1 MGIKK
6 LFNTI
11 AKKFAS
17 LTTEQ
22 QNDEVLKWF
31 REGGAPSLSNSEAY
45 NIYKITAPVGDAIDL
60 ISGKAS
66 AIKPIIKNTTTK
78 ENIIQH
84 PVLEFLKKPNK
95 QDNYLR
101 FIESVTTN
109 FLIHNN
115 SYMEVLGFIKS
126 KPAAIYPLKNT
137 WVQITQKS
145 NAALYNITSTN
156 FFQFLSGNFNIDRT
170 ESNILSQSK
179 LQEIRHI
186 KGFSLS
192 GSGLEA
198 ASRLLSLKEDTELI
212 NQSKKHNVNL
222 LKEGF
227 NSIGLFTVETD
238 DRNAFTQLSN
248 DLLNKFSGS
257 GNAKRPIVGRAGKI
271 DYKDFGQTNK
281 DMEYATTKTMSEASV
296 FQRYE
301 IPGPLND
308 KSAQTFD
315 NYQTAIFTLYDQAVI
330 PLIQRIFMDLTEMF
344 QQRGM
349 LTDNEIIDFDESSIP
364 ALQIRANGQVKILR
378 DTNIASVNELRST
391 IGLETNDDPQADVI
405 YQPGNLLPLS
415 FDTFTEDNL
424 TVPSKQFTDEM
435 LKSGFNKEECFKYWN
450 EFKRTSQN

>member
-1 MGIKK
+1 MGLKN
-6 LFNTI
+6 LFSGI
-11 AKKFAS
+11 SKKFSSMFGSFTNEEFNIAMRS
-17 LTTEQ
+17 G
-22 QNDEVLKWF
+22 F
-31 REGGAPSLSNSEAY
+31 APSMSESEAY
-45 NIYKITAPVGDAIDL
+45 NTYETTAPVGDSIDL

-66 AIKPIIKNTTTK
+66 AIIPIIKNTDTK
-78 ENIIQH
+78 ENIIKH
-84 PVLEFLKKPNK
+84 PVLEFLKNPNK
-95 QDNYLR
+95 QNNYSE
-101 FIESVTTN
+101 FMESVTTN

-115 SYMEVLGFIKS
+115 SYIEVLGFIKS
-126 KPAAIYPLKNT
+126 RPMEIYPLKNT
-137 WVQITQKS
+137 WVNITQKS
-145 NAALYNITSTN
+145 NAALYNVTSTN

-186 KGFSLS
+186 KGFALS
-192 GSGLEA
+192 TSGLKA
-198 ASRLLSLKEDTELI
+198 VSKLLSLKQDTELI

-227 NSIGLFTVETD
+227 NAAGFFSVDTQ
-238 DRNAFTQLSN
+238 DRDAFEQFRK
-248 DLLNKFSGS
+248 DIFNKFSGS

-271 DYKDFGQTNK
+271 DFKEFGQTNK
-281 DMEYATTKTMSEASV
+281 DMEYATTKTMSEASI

-330 PLIQRIFMDLTEMF
+330 PLVQRVFMDLTEMF
-344 QQRGM
+344 RQRGM
-349 LTDNEIIDFDESSIP
+349 LSDNEKIDFDESSID
-364 ALQIRANGQVKILR
+364 AHQIRSNEQIKILR
-378 DTNIASVNELRST
+378 DASIASLNELRSKK
-391 IGLETNDDPQADVI
+391 GMESRNEPEADVVF
-405 YQPGNLLPLS
+405 QPGNLIPITIDS
-415 FDTFTEDNL
+415 FTEDNL